1 MKNIILIAPPAA
13 GKGTLAN
20 ILSKEYNIP
29 HISTGDLLR
38 QRAYVDDEEGIDLLC
53 LLKTGE
59 LIDDK
64 IVLDLLKERLLQ
76 PDCKQGYVLDGYPRN
91 LNQAVELN
99 NILSE
104 INVSIDHVIYLD
116 VDKDTSLRRI
126 SGRMSCSNCGAVYNK
141 YTASKLP
148 KLEGICDECGS
159 RLNIRTDD
167 NKESFEQRYETFVNY
182 TLPVV
187 NFYKDTGKL
196 IVIDGT
202 MESSIIAEK
211 VIDMLKGDL

>member
-1 MKNIILIAPPAA
+1 MRNIILIAPPAA

-38 QRAYVDDEEGIDLLC
+38 KRSNVDDELGIDLLV

-59 LIDDK
+59 LVDDK
-64 IVLDLLKERLLQ
+64 IVLDLLKERLMQ
-76 PDCKQGYVLDGYPRN
+76 PDCKNGYVLDGYPRN
-91 LNQAVELN
+91 INQAVELN
-99 NILSE
+99 NILGE
-104 INVSIDHVIYLD
+104 LNISIDHVIYLD
-116 VDKDTSLRRI
+116 VDKETSLRRI
-126 SGRMSCSNCGAVYNK
+126 TGRMSCSNCGAIYNK
-141 YTASKLP
+141 YDSSKLP
-148 KLEGICDECGS
+148 KLDGICDECS
-159 RLNIRTDD
+159 SKLDIRIDD
-167 NKESFEQRYETFVNY
+167 NKESFEQRYETFEKY

-187 NFYKDTGKL
+187 NFYQNTGKL

-202 MESSIIAEK
+202 IASSVIAEK

>member
-38 QRAYVDDEEGIDLLC
+38 KRANVDDEAGIDLLV
-53 LLKTGE
+53 LLKTDE
-59 LIDDK
+59 LVDDK
-64 IVLDLLKERLLQ
+64 IVLDLLKERFMQ
-76 PDCKQGYVLDGYPRN
+76 SDCKNGYILDGYPRN
-91 LNQAVELN
+91 INQAIELN

-104 INVSIDHVIYLD
+104 VNISIDHVIYLD
-116 VDKDTSLRRI
+116 VDKETSLRRI
-126 SGRMSCSNCGAVYNK
+126 TGRMSCSNCGAIYNK
-141 YTASKLP
+141 YDTSKLP
-148 KLEGICDECGS
+148 KLEGICDGCSS
-159 RLNIRTDD
+159 RLDIRTDD
-167 NKESFEQRYETFVNY
+167 NKEAFEERYKTFEKY

-187 NFYKDTGKL
+187 KFYQNTGKL

-202 MESSIIAEK
+202 MASNVIAEK